1 MIRQRPFRF
10 GALVHNTSPS
20 KNELIDQ
27 ARKAEQ
33 LGYSTFLV
41 PDHIGDQFAPVLAL
55 AMAASATTRLRLGS
69 FVFANDF
76 RHPVLLAKEAATL
89 DVLTNGRFEFAL
101 GAGWMQSEYEQCGI
115 VFDSPRLR
123 IERMAEALYIIKGL
137 FAGDP
142 LTFSGIYYTVADMV
156 GHPTPVQRPH
166 PPILV
171 GGSGKRM
178 LSLAAREADIVGFT
192 PRIQADVV
200 ESHMNDTLDIT
211 DALSGAIAQ
220 KVEWVRQAA
229 GDRFDELELNVLI
242 LDVVVTNNRQ
252 QAAEQ
257 LAHRYG
263 VSSEELLDTPH
274 FLVGSIEQICDDVR
288 RYRERFAIS
297 YLVVWEENMEMLA
310 PVVARIAGKV

>member
-101 GAGWMQSEYEQCGI
+101 GA
-115 VFDSPRLR
+115 
-123 IERMAEALYIIKGL
+123 
-137 FAGDP
+137 
-142 LTFSGIYYTVADMV
+142 
-156 GHPTPVQRPH
+156 
-166 PPILV
+166 
-171 GGSGKRM
+171 
-178 LSLAAREADIVGFT
+178 
-192 PRIQADVV
+192 
-200 ESHMNDTLDIT
+200 
-211 DALSGAIAQ
+211 
-220 KVEWVRQAA
+220 
-229 GDRFDELELNVLI
+229 
-242 LDVVVTNNRQ
+242 
-252 QAAEQ
+252 
-257 LAHRYG
+257 
-263 VSSEELLDTPH
+263 
-274 FLVGSIEQICDDVR
+274 
-288 RYRERFAIS
+288 
-297 YLVVWEENMEMLA
+297 
-310 PVVARIAGKV
+310 